1 MARKKK
7 ESVKF
12 DVNSE
17 KSKEFVAPMDKF
29 LRLSSLLFNDE
40 DDECPYRMNDLKE
53 SNPFYSDARNMA
65 KELEIDWDKM
75 TSEDSNR
82 IMLNLLG
89 DAFMAC
95 KPAEGLGLHIKYEVR
110 VETYEKKT
118 KKDGGTNAEA
128 SE

>member
-40 DDECPYRMNDLKE
+40 DDVTYASVYEADKYDQEHFKE
-53 SNPFYSDARNMA
+53 F
-65 KELEIDWDKM
+65 
-75 TSEDSNR
+75 
-82 IMLNLLG
+82 
-89 DAFMAC
+89 
-95 KPAEGLGLHIKYEVR
+95 KYLDR
-110 VETYEKKT
+110 
-118 KKDGGTNAEA
+118 
-128 SE
+128 

>member
-40 DDECPYRMNDLKE
+40 DDVIRIEYVGGDVGLLADADFNTMNDAILKFQND
-53 SNPFYSDARNMA
+53 NP
-65 KELEIDWDKM
+65 
-75 TSEDSNR
+75 
-82 IMLNLLG
+82 
-89 DAFMAC
+89 
-95 KPAEGLGLHIKYEVR
+95 
-110 VETYEKKT
+110 
-118 KKDGGTNAEA
+118 
-128 SE
+128 